1 MRYCTL
7 RCVYA
12 DDVSVCV
19 GLSCVLVC
27 VPVNVSICPRLRQ
40 VCVCLWPLVSRS
52 LSPHSEQLASFFDL
66 FQQGRATQALEL
78 IETLRLFQSDQPN
91 APATSVVRV
100 PSCEPP
106 L

>member
-1 MRYCTL
+1 MCL
-7 RCVYA
+7 F
-12 DDVSVCV
+12 VSVCLCV
-19 GLSCVLVC
+19 GLCACQCVHM
-27 VPVNVSICPRLRQ
+27 SASA
-40 VCVCLWPLVSRS
+40 VCLWPLVSRS